1 MSLWQI
7 IQRLLPFVR
16 PYRSLVISTLL
27 LTLVG
32 SLAAQ
37 VNPFVLRYTVDTVQG
52 LLNRG
57 QGLAEGWHL
66 LLWVSGLL
74 LGKEVINTGI
84 TFGQKYYG
92 EKIRIS
98 VSGALAE
105 AAVTKI
111 LGYELGF
118 FSEGGNQTGKLQT
131 RIDRGVESLMK
142 LVQNFFIDI
151 LPLFA
156 NALVAL
162 GVMFYANVWVGLVA
176 LSILPVYFWLSYRQ
190 ADRLN
195 GTRRNLRA
203 LREEKNH
210 GLISIIDSIVVI
222 KSFVRE
228 AYEG

>member
-16 PYRSLVISTLL
+16 PYRSLVVSTLL

-74 LGKEVINTGI
+74 LGKELINTGI

-105 AAVTKI
+105 AAVTK
-111 LGYELGF
+111 F
-118 FSEGGNQTGKLQT
+118 WATSWAFSRKAAT
-131 RIDRGVESLMK
+131 RPASSRPAST
-142 LVQNFFIDI
+142 
-151 LPLFA
+151 A
-156 NALVAL
+156 A
-162 GVMFYANVWVGLVA
+162 
-176 LSILPVYFWLSYRQ
+176 
-190 ADRLN
+190 
-195 GTRRNLRA
+195 
-203 LREEKNH
+203 
-210 GLISIIDSIVVI
+210 
-222 KSFVRE
+222 
-228 AYEG
+228 